1 MVRKVTAFDVLILL
15 LVLALGYVLV
25 SQLPGERV
33 AEVVREHRLAGAVL
47 FAFVMFGT
55 TVIAPLA
62 SLPLVPVLAPILG
75 PFTTGLSVFL
85 GWTLGAFVAFWIGRR
100 YGRPVAGRF
109 VNLET
114 LGKYETHLTPE
125 TGFFLIVALRMLLPV
140 DVLSYA
146 LGIFTR
152 VSFPV
157 YALAT
162 MFGIVWFSFA
172 FAYLGAA
179 ASEANYVLLGGISVA
194 SVVILGFSWRIAR
207 KILKR

>member
-1 MVRKVTAFDVLILL
+1 MVRKVTAFDALILL

-33 AEVVREHRLAGAVL
+33 AEIVREHRLFGAVL
-47 FAFVMFGT
+47 FAFIMFGT

-62 SLPLVPVLAPILG
+62 SLPLVPVLSPILG
-75 PFTTGLSVFL
+75 PFTVGLSAFL

-109 VNLET
+109 VSLET
-114 LGKYETHLTPE
+114 LGKYEAYLTPE

-162 MFGIVWFSFA
+162 MLGIVWFSFA

-179 ASEANYVLLGGISVA
+179 ASEADYVLLGGIGVA
-194 SVVILGFSWRIAR
+194 SVVILGLSWRIAR